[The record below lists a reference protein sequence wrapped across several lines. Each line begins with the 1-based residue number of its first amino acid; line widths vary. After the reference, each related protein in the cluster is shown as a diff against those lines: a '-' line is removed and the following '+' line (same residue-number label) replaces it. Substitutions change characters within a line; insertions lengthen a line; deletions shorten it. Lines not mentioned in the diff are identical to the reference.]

1 MKPKFDLK
9 EKINIESR
17 GEVIVGYVLQ
27 PKIDTEVKVGK
38 LIGQT
43 IEFQGAKYRVRD
55 IEYHM
60 RGFGRVNPKQSFGFL
75 VKQIL

>member
-1 MKPKFDLK
+1 MKLDLK
-9 EKINIESR
+9 EKINIAGI
-17 GEVIVGYVLQ
+17 GEIIVGYVLE

-38 LIGQT
+38 LVGKI
-43 IEFQGAKYRVRD
+43 IEFQGAKYRVHD

-60 RGFGRVNPKQSFGFL
+60 RGFGRVNPRQSFGFL